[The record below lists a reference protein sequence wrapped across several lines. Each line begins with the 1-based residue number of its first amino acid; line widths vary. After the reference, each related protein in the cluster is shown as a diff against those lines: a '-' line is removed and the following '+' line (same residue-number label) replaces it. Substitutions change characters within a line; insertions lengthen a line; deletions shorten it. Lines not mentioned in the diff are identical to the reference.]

1 MKKKT
6 AGYISAQGRRLAETP
21 AYEPWDD
28 ESEPNNPSFM
38 PGQHEFA
45 VKIRPNDMPTNDE
58 AAEMFSIF
66 FNHIHPYIPIVN
78 KAAFCRLWETQ
89 REQISPLLLET
100 IFACAGRLTTQPQRG
115 LKWIAMA
122 TSPYKRILTS
132 PPLSSHDMHFVVFGF
147 AFISWPAVLTVQQ
160 NTWTVFLTCRA

>member
-1 MKKKT
+1 
-6 AGYISAQGRRLAETP
+6 
-21 AYEPWDD
+21 
-28 ESEPNNPSFM
+28 M

-45 VKIRPNDMPTNDE
+45 VKIRPNDMPSNDE

-122 TSPYKRILTS
+122 TSPYKRILPS
-132 PPLSSHDMHFVVFGF
+132 PPLPSHDMHFVVFGF
-147 AFISWPAVLTVQQ
+147 AS
-160 NTWTVFLTCRA
+160 FLGPPC

>member
-1 MKKKT
+1 MIICGFAMLIPFPIQ

-21 AYEPWDD
+21 AYEPWSD
-28 ESEPNNPSFM
+28 EVEPNNPSFM

-45 VKIRPNDMPTNDE
+45 VKIRPNDMPTNEE

-78 KAAFCRLWETQ
+78 KTAFCRLWDTQ

-100 IFACAGRLTTQPQRG
+100 IFACAGRLTTQPQKG

-122 TSPYKRILTS
+122 TSLQIPCSVYPKIANL
-132 PPLSSHDMHFVVFGF
+132 
-147 AFISWPAVLTVQQ
+147 IS
-160 NTWTVFLTCRA
+160 CRTLRLFS